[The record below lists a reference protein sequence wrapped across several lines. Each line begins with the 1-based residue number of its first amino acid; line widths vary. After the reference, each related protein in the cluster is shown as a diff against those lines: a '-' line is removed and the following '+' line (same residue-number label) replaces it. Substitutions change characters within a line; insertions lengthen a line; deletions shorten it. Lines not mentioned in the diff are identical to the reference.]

1 MTHRC
6 MKFVVA
12 GRVQGV
18 GFRYQTAYFALKVGA
33 TGYAKNL
40 WDGNVEVMVCGNEA
54 QIAKMHE
61 YLKEGPPSSRVDQ
74 LSREEVDFKHFKG
87 FDIL

>member
-1 MTHRC
+1 MAQRC
-6 MKFVVA
+6 VKFVVE

-18 GFRYQTAYFALKVGA
+18 GFRYQTAYFALKVGV

-40 WDGNVEVMVCGNEA
+40 WDGDVEVMVCGNDA
-54 QIAKMHE
+54 QLERMDE
-61 YLKEGPPSSRVDQ
+61 YLQDGPPSARVDN
-74 LSREEVDFKHFKG
+74 LSRENVDFKHFKG

>member
-1 MTHRC
+1 MAQRC
-6 MKFVVA
+6 VKFVVE

-18 GFRYQTAYFALKVGA
+18 GFRYQTAYFALKVGV

-40 WDGNVEVMVCGNEA
+40 WDGDVEVMVCGNDA
-54 QIAKMHE
+54 QLERMDE
-61 YLKEGPPSSRVDQ
+61 YLQDGPPSARVDN
-74 LSREEVDFKHFKG
+74 LSRESVDFKHFKG